1 MFGVGIS
8 SGGSFTDAVIMDLKD
23 CRVIAKAKSP
33 TTYQDFSLGIISSLD
48 KVLSASQIPANQV
61 GLVSLATTLATN
73 AIIEGRGGRIGL
85 ILIGIKHLEL
95 MGLKPENARD
105 LPVHSVASIAG
116 GHGPDGTEAAPLDV
130 GSVTEAVKHMLGE
143 VDGFA
148 VSGLFSVRN
157 PEHEATVKRI
167 ISQTCSKPVVC
178 GYELAGSLGIYER
191 TVTAVLNARIIPII
205 ERLISEVKGALAKRG
220 INAPLMLV
228 RGDGALMN
236 EAVAL
241 ERAIETI
248 QSGPAAS
255 VIGGKFL
262 ASKDDVV
269 VIDIGSTTTIIS
281 TVKAGTVK
289 TDESGA
295 TIAGWKT
302 RVRAVDADALGNGGD
317 SQIWVDDTGKL
328 KVGPR
333 RVMPLAFASRD
344 FPTLKEKIAKSG
356 SWEFINASKAMR
368 KTDGSEL
375 IQRFIETISRLEPI
389 TLEELKQE
397 LNDVPVVDH
406 LFNTLDEAGFIAR
419 IGLTPTDLMHI
430 KGLFP
435 LGDIEAA
442 RMGAELLA
450 KTLGITVEELFDRVW
465 KLMVH
470 KITLRLAELQNSGSA
485 SYSSSADHSAVT
497 GILDSMVSG
506 ALGDLKIS
514 CTLNFPIVG
523 IGAPAHLF
531 IPQVAKEL
539 NTEVIIP
546 PNYEVGAA
554 IGALIGDVVSTSE
567 FLIRR
572 EMATSNFVVF
582 PGPHVFTELESAV
595 EFAIKMGKEISFT
608 QAKRA
613 GATEIE
619 FKTERKDKVIP
630 NLGFMWS
637 ELKVIATG
645 RPSLQG
651 REK

>member
-23 CRVIAKAKSP
+23 WRVIAKAKSP

-48 KVLSASQIPANQV
+48 KVLLASQIPADQV

-95 MGLKPENARD
+95 VGLKPETARD
-105 LPVHSVASIAG
+105 LPVHSVASIVG
-116 GHGPDGTEAAPLDV
+116 GHGPDGIEAAPLDV
-130 GSVTEAVKHMLGE
+130 GGVREAVKHMLGE

-157 PEHEATVKRI
+157 PEHELTVKRMI
-167 ISQTCSKPVVC
+167 AQTCSKPVVC
-178 GYELAGSLGIYER
+178 GHELAGSLGIYER

-205 ERLISEVKGALAKRG
+205 ERLMKEVKGALAQRG
-220 INAPLMLV
+220 ISAPLMLV

-269 VIDIGSTTTIIS
+269 VMDIGSTTTIIS

-295 TIAGWKT
+295 TISGWKT

-317 SQIWVDDTGKL
+317 SRIWIDDAGRL

-333 RVMPLAFASRD
+333 RVMPLAFASID

-368 KTDGSEL
+368 KVDGSEL
-375 IQRFIETISRLEPI
+375 INRFIGTVSRLEPI
-389 TLEELKQE
+389 TLDGLKNELS
-397 LNDVPVVDH
+397 DVPVVDH
-406 LFNTLDEAGFIAR
+406 LFKTLDEAGFIAR

-450 KTLGITVEELFDRVW
+450 KTLGITAEELFDRVW
-465 KLMVH
+465 KIMVH
-470 KITLRLAELQNSGSA
+470 KITLRLTELQNSGGA
-485 SYSSSADHSAVT
+485 SYSNSADQSAVI
-497 GILDSMVSG
+497 GVLESVVSG

-514 CTLNFPIVG
+514 CTLNSPIVG

-539 NTEVIIP
+539 NTEAIIP
-546 PNYEVGAA
+546 PNHEVGAA
-554 IGALIGDVVSTSE
+554 IGALIGNVASTSE
-567 FLIRR
+567 FLIKK

-582 PGPHVFTELESAV
+582 PGRHVFTELEPAV
-595 EFAIKMGKEISFT
+595 EFTLKMGKEVSFA

-613 GATEIE
+613 GAAEIE
-619 FKTERKDKVIP
+619 FRVERKDKVVP

-637 ELKVIATG
+637 EIKVTATG
-645 RPSLQG
+645 RPSLEG